1 MTGIPKPPE
10 GMLSEEQNNSTTPW
24 GMLQENSAGIK
35 EEVQADPETPV
46 GTNDHTEV
54 TPEPSEPEM
63 YSGPLEKAPLLE
75 LGNDLADARIFF
87 SDAVDIAKYAISNG
101 PEAPEEG
108 QPVLLIFGGVCVPV
122 YENSDPEKLEAAWAR
137 VMRGHCD
144 QQIKVPDPYSE
155 HPVMAE
161 TYPLVIKTLDD
172 IPEKVLAAE
181 AREDEARRNDE
192 DDYDIQRA
200 DTIINRKEKY
210 EELKE
215 KLWDVE
221 IHLAGAAA
229 AQLPPNIYGDRDN
242 PIQAEPFTSE
252 FEARGVM
259 YSSYT
264 FLLAKLIED
273 HLNNNETATVADIA
287 GEALKI
293 LDIRVNTSDPLFN
306 AVTGYLL
313 PDSAWGWDHGQELLG
328 WYNEVRER
336 QSGYRSP
343 LPPEAQ

>member
-10 GMLSEEQNNSTTPW
+10 RMPSEGQNNAATRWDT
-24 GMLQENSAGIK
+24 LQENPAGIK
-35 EEVQADPETPV
+35 EGVQEDPETP
-46 GTNDHTEV
+46 TEV
-54 TPEPSEPEM
+54 TLEPSEPEM
-63 YSGPLEKAPLLE
+63 YHGPLEKAPLLA
-75 LGNDLADARIFF
+75 LGDDLADARIFF

-144 QQIKVPDPYSE
+144 RQIKVRDQYE
-155 HPVMAE
+155 NDFVI
-161 TYPLVIKTLDD
+161 TNKYPLVIKTLDN
-172 IPEKVLAAE
+172 ISEGVLATE
-181 AREDEARRNDE
+181 AQADEVRRNAGDSN
-192 DDYDIQRA
+192 IQWA
-200 DTIINRKEKY
+200 DTIINREEKY
-210 EELKE
+210 EELKG

-221 IHLAGAAA
+221 IHLTGAAA

-259 YSSYT
+259 YSSYA

-287 GEALKI
+287 EEALRI
-293 LDIRVNTSDPLFN
+293 LDIRVNTSDQWFN
-306 AVTGYLL
+306 AVIGYLL
-313 PDSAWGWDHGQELLG
+313 PDSAWGWKHGQELLE
-328 WYNEVRER
+328 WRDEIRKQ

-343 LPPEAQ
+343 LPPQAQ

>member
-1 MTGIPKPPE
+1 
-10 GMLSEEQNNSTTPW
+10 
-24 GMLQENSAGIK
+24 
-35 EEVQADPETPV
+35 
-46 GTNDHTEV
+46 
-54 TPEPSEPEM
+54 
-63 YSGPLEKAPLLE
+63 
-75 LGNDLADARIFF
+75 
-87 SDAVDIAKYAISNG
+87 
-101 PEAPEEG
+101 
-108 QPVLLIFGGVCVPV
+108 
-122 YENSDPEKLEAAWAR
+122 
-137 VMRGHCD
+137 MRGHCD

-210 EELKE
+210 EGLKE

-221 IHLAGAAA
+221 IRLAGAAA

-264 FLLAKLIED
+264 FLLAKLMQD

-287 GEALKI
+287 EEALKI

>member
-1 MTGIPKPPE
+1 MAGIPKPPE
-10 GMLSEEQNNSTTPW
+10 GVLSKEQNNSTTPW
-24 GMLQENSAGIK
+24 DMLQENSVGVK
-35 EEVQADPETPV
+35 EEVQADPEAPV
-46 GTNDHTEV
+46 DTNDHTEV

-87 SDAVDIAKYAISNG
+87 SDAVDIAKYTISNG
-101 PEAPEEG
+101 PEAPEGG

-144 QQIKVPDPYSE
+144 QQIKVPDPDSE

-161 TYPLVIKTLDD
+161 TYPLVIKNLDD
-172 IPEKVLAAE
+172 IPEEVLAAE
-181 AREDEARRNDE
+181 AQEDEARRNDE

-200 DTIINRKEKY
+200 DAIINRKEKY

-221 IHLAGAAA
+221 IHLTGAAA

-242 PIQAEPFTSE
+242 PIQAEPFKRA
-252 FEARGVM
+252 FDARGVM
-259 YSSYT
+259 YRSYT
-264 FLLAKLIED
+264 FLLAKLIQD
-273 HLNNNETATVADIA
+273 RLNRDDTATVA
-287 GEALKI
+287 GVTKEALGI
-293 LDIRVNTSDPLFN
+293 LDIKVDTSDPLFD
-306 AVTGYLL
+306 AVTGYLS
-313 PDSAWGWDHGQELLG
+313 PNSAWGWNHGQELLG
-328 WYNEVRER
+328 WRDEVREQ

-343 LPPEAQ
+343 LPPQAQ

>member
-1 MTGIPKPPE
+1 MTGTPKPPE
-10 GMLSEEQNNSTTPW
+10 GMPSEGQNNAATRWDT
-24 GMLQENSAGIK
+24 LQENPAGIK
-35 EEVQADPETPV
+35 EAPETPV

-63 YSGPLEKAPLLE
+63 YSGPLEKAPLLA
-75 LGNDLADARIFF
+75 LGDDLADTRMFF
-87 SDAVDIAKYAISNG
+87 SDAVDIAKYAIDND

-122 YENSDPEKLEAAWAR
+122 YKDSDPEKLEAAWAR

-172 IPEKVLAAE
+172 ISEEVLAAE
-181 AREDEARRNDE
+181 ARKDEVRRNDE

-200 DTIINRKEKY
+200 DTIINRQEKY
-210 EELKE
+210 EELKG

-259 YSSYT
+259 YSSYA

-287 GEALKI
+287 EEALRI
-293 LDIRVNTSDPLFN
+293 LDIRVNTSDQWFN
-306 AVTGYLL
+306 AVIGYLL
-313 PDSAWGWDHGQELLG
+313 PDSAWGWKHGQELLE
-328 WYNEVRER
+328 WRDEIRKQ

-343 LPPEAQ
+343 LPPQAQ

>member
-10 GMLSEEQNNSTTPW
+10 GMPSEGQNNAATRWDT
-24 GMLQENSAGIK
+24 LQENPAGIK
-35 EEVQADPETPV
+35 EEVQENTDTPV
-46 GTNDHTEV
+46 DNHTDV
-54 TPEPSEPEM
+54 APEPSEPEM
-63 YSGPLEKAPLLE
+63 YHGSLEKAPLLE
-75 LGNDLADARIFF
+75 LGDDLADARIFF
-87 SDAVDIAKYAISNG
+87 SDAVDIAKSAISNG

-144 QQIKVPDPYSE
+144 RQIKVRDQYE
-155 HPVMAE
+155 NDFVI
-161 TYPLVIKTLDD
+161 TNKYPLVIKTLDN
-172 IPEKVLAAE
+172 IPEEVLAAE
-181 AREDEARRNDE
+181 AQADEDRRNAGDSN
-192 DDYDIQRA
+192 IQWA
-200 DTIINRKEKY
+200 DTIIKRKEKY
-210 EELKE
+210 EELKG

-259 YSSYT
+259 YSSYA

-287 GEALKI
+287 EEALRI
-293 LDIRVNTSDPLFN
+293 LDIRVNTSDQWFN
-306 AVTGYLL
+306 AVIGYLL
-313 PDSAWGWDHGQELLG
+313 PDSAWGWKYGQELLE
-328 WYNEVRER
+328 WRDKIRE
-336 QSGYRSP
+336 QQNGYRSP
-343 LPPEAQ
+343 LPPQAQ

>member
-10 GMLSEEQNNSTTPW
+10 GMLSKEQNNPATPW
-24 GMLQENSAGIK
+24 DTLQENPAGIK

-46 GTNDHTEV
+46 DTNDHTEV

-63 YSGPLEKAPLLE
+63 YSGPLEKAPLLA
-75 LGNDLADARIFF
+75 LGDDLADARIFF

-122 YENSDPEKLEAAWAR
+122 YENSDPEELEAAWAR

-144 QQIKVPDPYSE
+144 QQIKVRDQYE
-155 HPVMAE
+155 NDFVITNE
-161 TYPLVIKTLDD
+161 YPLVIKTLDD
-172 IPEKVLAAE
+172 IPEKFLAAE
-181 AREDEARRNDE
+181 AREDEARRNTGDS
-192 DDYDIQRA
+192 DIQRA

-221 IHLAGAAA
+221 IRLAGAAV

-252 FEARGVM
+252 FEARGAM

-264 FLLAKLIED
+264 FLLAKLMQD

-287 GEALKI
+287 EEALKI

>member
-1 MTGIPKPPE
+1 MPGMPKPPE
-10 GMLSEEQNNSTTPW
+10 GIPGEGQNNTTTGWDALREDP
-24 GMLQENSAGIK
+24 AGIK
-35 EEVQADPETPV
+35 EKVQEAPETPV
-46 GTNDHTEV
+46 GTDSSAEV

-63 YSGPLEKAPLLE
+63 YHGPLEKAPLLE
-75 LGNDLADARIFF
+75 LGDDLADARIFF
-87 SDAVDIAKYAISNG
+87 SDAVNIAKYAISNG

-172 IPEKVLAAE
+172 IPEEVLAAE

-192 DDYDIQRA
+192 GNYDIQRA

-221 IHLAGAAA
+221 IRLAGAAA

-264 FLLAKLIED
+264 FLLAKLMQD

-287 GEALKI
+287 EEALKI
-293 LDIRVNTSDPLFN
+293 LDIRANTSDPLFN
-306 AVTGYLL
+306 TVTGYLL

>member
-10 GMLSEEQNNSTTPW
+10 GMPSEGQNNAATRWDT
-24 GMLQENSAGIK
+24 LQENPAGIK
-35 EEVQADPETPV
+35 EEVQEDPETPA
-46 GTNDHTEV
+46 EV
-54 TPEPSEPEM
+54 TLEPSEPEM
-63 YSGPLEKAPLLE
+63 YHGPLEKAPLLA
-75 LGNDLADARIFF
+75 LGDDLADARIFF

-200 DTIINRKEKY
+200 DIIINRQEKY
-210 EELKE
+210 EGLKE

-221 IHLAGAAA
+221 IRLAGAAA

-264 FLLAKLIED
+264 FLLAKLMQD

-287 GEALKI
+287 GEALRI

>member
-1 MTGIPKPPE
+1 MPGIPKPPE
-10 GMLSEEQNNSTTPW
+10 GMQSERKDSNVPTGWDT
-24 GMLQENSAGIK
+24 LQGNPADIE
-35 EEVQADPETPV
+35 EEVQENTDTPV
-46 GTNDHTEV
+46 DNHTDV
-54 TPEPSEPEM
+54 VPEPSEPEM
-63 YSGPLEKAPLLE
+63 YHGPLEESPLLA

-172 IPEKVLAAE
+172 IPEGVLAAE

-192 DDYDIQRA
+192 DDYNIQRA
-200 DTIINRKEKY
+200 DTIINRQEKY
-210 EELKE
+210 EGLKE

-221 IHLAGAAA
+221 IRLAGAAA

-264 FLLAKLIED
+264 FLLAKLMQD

-287 GEALKI
+287 EEALKI